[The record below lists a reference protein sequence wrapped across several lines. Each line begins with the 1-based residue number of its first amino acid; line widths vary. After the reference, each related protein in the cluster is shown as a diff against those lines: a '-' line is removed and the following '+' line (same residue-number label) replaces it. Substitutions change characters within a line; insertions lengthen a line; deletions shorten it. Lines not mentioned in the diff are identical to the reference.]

1 MGHHMTDDLVVGWI
15 FGSADRQ
22 AIWSAYLSEVTSSG
36 HLSSSADD
44 KWLLCLKSSDELAH
58 QKIAWH
64 WRHGACLVIYH
75 RARLEDAET
84 QALYGRIEDLVR
96 EGEWAILHLSGQ
108 TISERCYHLYYHSN
122 HAVPDLLESSV
133 AILKW
138 IAEQPQEG
146 TWLHFRLWW
155 LYELESRKLES
166 RGWERV

>member
-64 WRHGACLVIYH
+64 WWHGACLVIYH

-96 EGEWAILHLSGQ
+96 EGEWAI
-108 TISERCYHLYYHSN
+108 
-122 HAVPDLLESSV
+122 
-133 AILKW
+133 
-138 IAEQPQEG
+138 
-146 TWLHFRLWW
+146 F
-155 LYELESRKLES
+155 
-166 RGWERV
+166 